1 MMYSFSETILCTA
14 KRLSIE
20 IPMAKGAWITYDD
33 GSIEIFGNNN
43 DEDDDGDEKSQHTR
57 NYENLFIS
65 ALLWFSK
72 IKFVQFRPLK
82 IVLRTL
88 LKSRWAGTTLIPFK
102 LIKQNTYT
110 FFSLSFIHALFNL
123 FVQLMGGKWK
133 PIFLQ
138 WLQ

>member
-1 MMYSFSETILCTA
+1 MMYSFTETILCTA
-14 KRLSIE
+14 KRFPIQ
-20 IPMAKGAWITYDD
+20 IPIAKEAFTHDD
-33 GSIEIFGNNN
+33 GSIEIFGN
-43 DEDDDGDEKSQHTR
+43 DDEKSQHTK

-82 IVLRTL
+82 KVLRTL

-110 FFSLSFIHALFNL
+110 SSFLSHFLSLLFTLFSICSFN
-123 FVQLMGGKWK
+123 
-133 PIFLQ
+133 
-138 WLQ
+138 